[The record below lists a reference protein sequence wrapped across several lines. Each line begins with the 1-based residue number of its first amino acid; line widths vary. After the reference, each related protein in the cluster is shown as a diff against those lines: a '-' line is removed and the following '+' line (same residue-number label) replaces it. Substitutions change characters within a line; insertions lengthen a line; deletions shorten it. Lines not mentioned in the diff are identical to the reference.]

1 MPRHRAQKPEP
12 PVDGGTVPDMATS
25 VPSRPP
31 RLPSELVALVS
42 SVELS
47 QSDWWRRAVAQ
58 AVLAVL
64 WVASR
69 PLPVGTVASSLEHD
83 YAIKVT
89 IDEVREQLAQ
99 LEAAGSVV
107 NQGGDTFKISES
119 RAHSLIVGIERGER
133 EEAEAEATFCAIAE
147 TVSAGSDTK
156 GAWLAFNEKLL
167 VPLIYDLG
175 ANTYA
180 FLQGTPFLLN
190 GSPLLDDYLNAF
202 DPAEQDAARTIATQ
216 FLDPTRKSARTYVV
230 NRLAT
235 YFFIQATTWP
245 RATIE
250 QLARTIQQKPSF
262 VVFVDTNL
270 LFSLLDLHE
279 NPANEAAVAL
289 EALEGDLKG
298 LVDFRLFITNETIHE
313 ARESLTRSAAG
324 MEGVVLTPQMR
335 LAANAIPF
343 SGLKRR
349 FIDQAGRP
357 DGIRSAQEYFG
368 YYSANLL
375 TVARLHGI
383 ELYNEDLAPYHV
395 KQPVIDDILSQSEVQ
410 GKARAKRGLPE
421 KSYEQIRHDVVLWH
435 YVRDKREVYVE
446 SPLAA
451 KYWIVTVDFAFLG
464 FDAMKA
470 KVSSALVPLC
480 LHPTTLVQML
490 AFWVPRGENLD
501 SAIVRTLRIP
511 LLFFEYD
518 ADLERATVRILQTL
532 NRFASSDRL
541 STEAITALLASDA
554 LRLRMLAARGE
565 KEMVQLIE
573 TEMIEQEEELRRQLK
588 AEQDRVTAF
597 QAAAISRESEI
608 ARLAAGIDQ
617 AKLEANSA
625 VAEAGRA
632 SSEKGAAEERAALA
646 ERRAARVRLA
656 LFSVAA
662 CLLAVLPVAGCVW
675 LLWAMIPSGFRLL
688 TVILGILV
696 LPGLSAGLVLVVVNR
711 WGSSSER
718 QATSRLRKFVVW
730 YFTLVVLVFVLN
742 ALAGIVAG

>member
-1 MPRHRAQKPEP
+1 
-12 PVDGGTVPDMATS
+12 MATS
-25 VPSRPP
+25 VPARPP
-31 RLPSELVALVS
+31 RLPSELVSLVS

-47 QSDWWRRAVAQ
+47 QSNWWRRAISQ
-58 AVLAVL
+58 AVLSVL

-69 PLPVGTVASSLEHD
+69 PLSVAAVTSSLEQD

-99 LEAAGSVV
+99 LEADGSVLDL
-107 NQGGDTFKISES
+107 GGDAYKISEA
-119 RAHSLIVGIERGER
+119 RALSLIAGIERGEN
-133 EEAEAEATFCAIAE
+133 EEAEAAQTFRTIAE
-147 TVSAGSDTK
+147 AVAPGCDAET
-156 GAWLAFNEKLL
+156 AWLVFNEKLL

-180 FLQGTPFLLN
+180 FLQGTPFALN
-190 GSPLLDDYLNAF
+190 GSPLLDDYLAAF
-202 DPAEQDAARTIATQ
+202 DPAEQEAARVIASQ
-216 FLDPTRKSARTYVV
+216 FLDPARTPARSYVV

-235 YFFIQATTWP
+235 YFFVQATTWP
-245 RATIE
+245 RSTIE
-250 QLARTIQQKPSF
+250 RLAQTTQQKPSF

-298 LVDFRLFITNETIHE
+298 LVDFRLYITNETIHE
-313 ARESLTRSAAG
+313 ARESLTRTAAG

-335 LAANAIPF
+335 LAANTIPF
-343 SGLKRR
+343 SGLKKR
-349 FIDQAGRP
+349 FIEQAGRT

-368 YYSANLL
+368 YYAENLL

-383 ELYNEDLAPYHV
+383 ELYNQDLTPYHV
-395 KQPVIDDILSQSEVQ
+395 KQSVIDDILAQSEVQ

-435 YVRDKREVYVE
+435 CVRDKREVYVE

-470 KVSSALVPLC
+470 RVSSDLVPLC

-490 AFWVPRGENLD
+490 AFWLPRGENLD

-532 NRFASSDRL
+532 NRFANSDRL
-541 STEAITALLASDA
+541 STDAITALLSSDA
-554 LRLRMLAARGE
+554 LRTRMLAARGE
-565 KEMVQLIE
+565 KEMAQLIE
-573 TEMIEQEEELRRQLK
+573 SEVIEQEEELRRQLK
-588 AEQDRVTAF
+588 AEQDRATAL
-597 QAAAISRESEI
+597 QASANSRESEI
-608 ARLAAGIDQ
+608 ARLAARIDQ
-617 AKLEANSA
+617 ADLEAASA
-625 VAEAGRA
+625 IAEANRA
-632 SSEKGAAEERAALA
+632 SLDRSAAEERAVRA
-646 ERRAARVRLA
+646 EKHATTVRLA
-656 LFSVAA
+656 LFSIAA
-662 CLLAVLPVAGCVW
+662 SALAILPVAGAVV
-675 LLWAMIPSGFRLL
+675 LLWASVPPGFRLM
-688 TVILGILV
+688 TVVFGIL
-696 LPGLSAGLVLVVVNR
+696 LWPGLSAGMVLIVVSR
-711 WGSSSER
+711 WGSAAER
-718 QATSRLRKFVVW
+718 DATTRLRGFVVW
-730 YFTLVVLVFVLN
+730 YFTLVVLGFALN
-742 ALAGIVAG
+742 ALAGVVAT